1 MSLYCTNC
9 HQTHNFDEHPDTG
22 ECAYCEGLLVESPEE
37 EKALRQGIGHAIVGA
52 VSDGLAAVG
61 IARKKAGKGTQ

>member
-1 MSLYCTNC
+1 M
-9 HQTHNFDEHPDTG
+9 
-22 ECAYCEGLLVESPEE
+22 ESPEE